1 MFTAAGRR
9 TSDFRITPDPREKS
23 DHRLS
28 PETREGTGP
37 EGAGTVN
44 PRPRRL
50 SRGAQLRTWGTSYVY
65 SPFCMSIS
73 WPSRALTRR
82 PFFVRTHPVR
92 SALIFALSFRN
103 PSIRASGRTGQPG
116 MKMSV
121 GTNVY
126 DPLTTEYES

>member
-1 MFTAAGRR
+1 TPGKISQGQLTYDPTDRR
-9 TSDFRITPDPREKS
+9 CKLFPDKRA
-23 DHRLS
+23 R
-28 PETREGTGP
+28 R
-37 EGAGTVN
+37 ARTVN

-65 SPFCMSIS
+65 SPFTMSIS

-82 PFFVRTHPVR
+82 PFFVRTHPIR

-116 MKMSV
+116 MKISV
-121 GTNVY
+121 RTNVY
-126 DPLTTEYES
+126 APLTRAYYP